1 MRTIILLFIIALLG
15 SCQNT
20 KKDIYTAKIGSSDTA
35 LLSQEEHPG
44 KKLLENNCYVCHS
57 PTTTQKDRI
66 APPMIA
72 IKKHYISSSTTKAA
86 FKKELQEWIK
96 DPNEKDAKMFGAV
109 RRFGVMPKTPF
120 PEETINQ
127 IADYMFDYT
136 IEQPEWFEDHYK
148 EERGRGMGKGK
159 RMGKGKGKRMG
170 MQKQPTYEERGLK
183 YALATKSEL
192 GKNLIGTIQKKGT
205 LAALEFCNE
214 KAYPLTDSMSVV
226 YNATIKRVSDKP
238 RNIKNKASAKELQYI
253 KAFKTTIANK
263 EEPQPIIEETE
274 SLVNFYYPITTNTLC
289 LQCHGKPKKEI
300 KRETLKSLK
309 ALYPN
314 DKAIGYD
321 VNEVR
326 GIWSITFD
334 K

>member
-1 MRTIILLFIIALLG
+1 MRIITILFIVSLLG

-20 KKDIYTAKIGSSDTA
+20 KKDIYTPKIESNTSAILG
-35 LLSQEEHPG
+35 QEEHPG
-44 KKLLENNCYVCHS
+44 KKLLENNCYVCHNPS
-57 PTTTQKDRI
+57 TSQKNRI

-72 IKKHYISSSTTKAA
+72 IKKRYISSSTTKAA
-86 FKKELQEWIK
+86 FKKNLQEWIK

-109 RRFGVMPKTPF
+109 KRFGVMPKTPY

-136 IEQPEWFEDHYK
+136 IEQPEWFEDHYN
-148 EERGRGMGKGK
+148 EERGRGMKGRK
-159 RMGKGKGKRMG
+159 MG

-183 YALATKSEL
+183 YALTTKSEL
-192 GKNLIGTIQKKGT
+192 GKKLIGTIQKKGT

-238 RNIKNKASAKELQYI
+238 RNIKNKASVKELQYI
-253 KAFKTTIANK
+253 KAFKTTIATK

-274 SLVNFYYPITTNTLC
+274 SMVNFYFPITTNTLC
-289 LQCHGKPKKEI
+289 LQCHGKPEKEI
-300 KRETLKSLK
+300 QLETLKSLK

-314 DKAIGYD
+314 DKAVGYD

-326 GIWSITFD
+326 GIWSITFN